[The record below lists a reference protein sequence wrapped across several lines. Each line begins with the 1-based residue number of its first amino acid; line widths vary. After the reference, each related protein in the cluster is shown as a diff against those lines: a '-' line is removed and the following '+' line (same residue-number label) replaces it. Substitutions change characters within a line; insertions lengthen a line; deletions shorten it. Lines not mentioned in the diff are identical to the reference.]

1 MWYSSALPEGDNE
14 RPLPNLSIWQA
25 IAFATELGVA
35 FTAAVIIGVFLG
47 HIVDVQLDNN
57 IPVATFLGA
66 FLGLGAGVYSMI
78 QIAQWLS
85 KPRKE

>member
-1 MWYSSALPEGDNE
+1 M
-14 RPLPNLSIWQA
+14 SIWQA

-35 FTAAVIIGVFLG
+35 FATAVILGVFLG
-47 HIVDVQLDNN
+47 YIVDVQLGNS

-78 QIAQWLS
+78 QIVQWLS
-85 KPRKE
+85 RPSKE